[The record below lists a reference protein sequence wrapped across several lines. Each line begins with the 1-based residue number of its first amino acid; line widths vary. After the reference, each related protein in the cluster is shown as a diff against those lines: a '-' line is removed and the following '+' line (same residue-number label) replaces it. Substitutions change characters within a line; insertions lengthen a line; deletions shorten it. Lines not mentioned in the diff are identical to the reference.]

1 MSEQFIV
8 PITRMTPLSSS
19 EEARGGGLREA
30 AGSLPFADV
39 LKNAVQTLQEQQQ
52 KSDEDAYDL
61 AIGNT
66 DNLAG
71 LMIQSA
77 KLETA
82 LTMTVQLTSRA
93 VNAYKEIMQMQV

>member
-1 MSEQFIV
+1 M
-8 PITRMTPLSSS
+8 
-19 EEARGGGLREA
+19 
-30 AGSLPFADV
+30 GSLPFADV
-39 LKNAVQTLQEQQQ
+39 LQNAVQTLQEQQQ
-52 KSDEDAYDL
+52 KSDEDAYNL